1 MDAHGQ
7 TRSDKVDVQGR
18 TRWDEVIVQ
27 GRTRWDEVVVQ
38 GLAALDKV
46 DAQTWT
52 VSCDVE
58 TNKDLGFSF
67 TLSNDGC

>member
-1 MDAHGQ
+1 VDAHGQ

-27 GRTRWDEVVVQ
+27 GQ
-38 GLAALDKV
+38 AALDKV